1 MDQMRRSD
9 RQMADDKALQLLQGA
24 EYGVL
29 TTIGED
35 GYPYGVPISFAYHAG
50 CLYFHSATEGK
61 KLRNI
66 AFNPKIQFVV
76 VGDTE
81 VLDSKF
87 STNYESVMAF
97 GSAEEITEPEEKF
110 KALMLLVEKYSPGFE
125 MPGEAYARRSGH
137 QTRIIRMKIEHIT
150 GKERH

>member
-9 RQMADDKALQLLQGA
+9 RQMANDKALQLLQGA
-24 EYGVL
+24 EYGIL
-29 TTIGED
+29 TTTGED
-35 GYPYGVPISFAYHAG
+35 GYPYGVPISFAYQEG
-50 CLYFHSATEGK
+50 YLYFHSATEGK

-66 AFNPKIQFVV
+66 AFNPKVQFVI

-97 GSAEEITEPEEKF
+97 GIAEEITEPEDKI

-137 QTRIIRMKIEHIT
+137 QTRIIRMKIEHLT

>member
-9 RQMADDKALQLLQGA
+9 RQMSEDKAVALLEKG

-29 TTIGED
+29 TTIGEE
-35 GYPYGVPISFAYHAG
+35 GYPYGVPISYVYSEG

-66 AFNPKIQFVV
+66 AFNPKVQFVV

-81 VLDSKF
+81 VLSNKF
-87 STNYESVMAF
+87 STNYESAMVF
-97 GSAEEITEPEEKF
+97 GTAEEISEPEEKI
-110 KALMLLVEKYSPGFE
+110 KALMLIVQKYSPGFE
-125 MPGEAYARRSGH
+125 MPGEAYARKSGH
-137 QTRIIRMKIEHIT
+137 ETRIIKVTIEHLS

>member
-1 MDQMRRSD
+1 MDQMRRND
-9 RQMADDKALQLLQGA
+9 RQMADDKALQLLTGA
-24 EYGVL
+24 EYGIL

-35 GYPYGVPISFAYHAG
+35 GYPYGVPISFAYREG
-50 CLYFHSATEGK
+50 YLYFHCATEGK

-97 GSAEEITEPEEKF
+97 GLAEEICEPDEKI

-125 MPGEAYARRSGH
+125 MPGEAYAKRSGH